1 MADVY
6 DLVQKKLAQSQ
17 GAGRNQ
23 FYDPVADFA
32 MEIPKLIQGQQINK
46 EELEMQRFRDQ
57 NTVANQFNNTVSRF
71 MSAYQNTDGT
81 LSNENIGNL
90 RKQIDT
96 LRFQYEKQFPNS
108 IELLGTT
115 EDIFNSKL
123 SQMEKDNVRYDNMNF
138 EMNKM
143 MGDEEGSLGSML
155 DKYSGLTEEYV
166 LNNREELINE
176 LSQMTSKI
184 GNYNKDFDKS
194 GFNSR
199 VGSGDLTGNMSKAN
213 TILKSLQ
220 QQLLDIDSMSPN
232 KIITEKER
240 LAFTQY
246 LENDNSDLLD
256 EIITE
261 NKAGIKSKKKQT
273 FEAIEKNLSD
283 YAYADSIMNL
293 DSNKDYIAS
302 GGTLRDSEEKDT
314 GLTFSEWEQK
324 KNDAYRELHMGKF
337 DEKLKN
343 LYASGTGYMDLY
355 SDRPAAQIINQFDDL
370 KPLFGVGEQKS
381 EIKTPLEKLQAGEIT
396 REEYN
401 ALLAE
406 KLDIS
411 SLGDKGGKPI
421 DIDKSLSPTQD
432 DPGVSQRLKDIDAR
446 ISELDTIATA
456 TDDSGIK
463 NINKQDFDMGTIT
476 DEKNKLLEE
485 RKNLLAGTPSK
496 TDDTLQNVASSHIDS
511 FLNLPSSKHG
521 NFVDSK
527 TSKEFKE
534 NLMKDTGWS
543 SGGANRGIQRLRII
557 RRLNNE
563 LQKMKEKGATDIQIQ
578 KKEEQIK
585 NKKDEYLKW
594 SDSLSIFASF
604 DDKLPKMTDKEIQ
617 DFIDSKP
624 RGQAA
629 QGFTQDRNK
638 AIAELERRKNKD
650 VVKQDSPQDTLIYD
664 KEADVYTADVEALQK
679 ETKDKPFD
687 PHKVLDAD
695 GVTYLL
701 YDEATGTYS
710 RDEEAFQKEEDRF
723 QKYMIEKN
731 PYALNYDDYR
741 DWLENKY
748 EEEIEKAL
756 KDEEHVTAHRK
767 RNKLTRMR
775 KDRKGTVGS
784 TKEFNE
790 HMWYSDDKLTKSRVQ
805 KWIDAETKRR
815 QNK

>member
-6 DLVQKKLAQSQ
+6 DLVQKILAKNQ
-17 GAGRNQ
+17 GSGRNQ
-23 FYDPVADFA
+23 FYDPTADFA
-32 MEIPKLIQGQQINK
+32 MEIPKIIQNQQGRK
-46 EELEMQRFRDQ
+46 EQAEMQRFRDQ
-57 NTVANQFNNTVSRF
+57 NAVANQFNNTVSRF
-71 MSAYQNTDGT
+71 MSTYQNPDGT

-176 LSQMTSKI
+176 LSQMTSRL
-184 GNYNKDFDKS
+184 GDYNKDFSRS

-213 TILKSLQ
+213 TIIKSLQ

-232 KIITEKER
+232 KIITDKER

-246 LENDNSDLLD
+246 LENDNSDLLN
-256 EIITE
+256 EIISE
-261 NKAGIKSKKKQT
+261 NKAGIKNKKKQT

-293 DSNKDYIAS
+293 DSNKDFIES
-302 GGTLRDSEEKDT
+302 GSTLRDGTSDEKDT

-324 KNDAYRELHMGKF
+324 KDDAYDELHMGKF

-355 SDRPAAQIINQFDDL
+355 SDRPAAKIINQFDDL
-370 KPLFGVGEQKS
+370 KPLFGIVEQQV
-381 EIKTPLEKLQAGEIT
+381 EIKTPLPSPPSSPPSSPPVSPPVSPPSPASNVVGDTPQ
-396 REEYN
+396 N
-401 ALLAE
+401 A
-406 KLDIS
+406 
-411 SLGDKGGKPI
+411 
-421 DIDKSLSPTQD
+421 
-432 DPGVSQRLKDIDAR
+432 
-446 ISELDTIATA
+446 
-456 TDDSGIK
+456 
-463 NINKQDFDMGTIT
+463 
-476 DEKNKLLEE
+476 
-485 RKNLLAGTPSK
+485 
-496 TDDTLQNVASSHIDS
+496 ASSHIDS

-534 NLMKDTGWS
+534 NLMDSTGWS
-543 SGGANRGIQRLRII
+543 SGGANRGIQRLKAI

-563 LQKMKEKGATDIQIQ
+563 LQMMKEKGAQDIVIRR
-578 KKEEQIK
+578 KEEQIK

-594 SDSLSIFASF
+594 SNTSSIFASF
-604 DDKLPKMTDKEIQ
+604 EDKLPNMKDKEIQ

-624 RGQAA
+624 KGQAA
-629 QGFTQDRNK
+629 KRFTQDRNK
-638 AIAELERRKNKD
+638 AIAELKSRENKD
-650 VVKQDSPQDTLIYD
+650 VVKKDSPQATDE
-664 KEADVYTADVEALQK
+664 KSM
-679 ETKDKPFD
+679 KDEWNSMTQTEKD
-687 PHKVLDAD
+687 SL
-695 GVTYLL
+695 GVKT
-701 YDEATGTYS
+701 YDEFADFAKAPAQDTQAKPKDS
-710 RDEEAFQKEEDRF
+710 
-723 QKYMIEKN
+723 KN
-731 PYALNYDDYR
+731 PYNLTYDDYR
-741 DWLENKY
+741 DWLESEYQRKY
-748 EEEIEKAL
+748 DKSVKEGSHMMAQQHLSRLNTIK
-756 KDEEHVTAHRK
+756 
-767 RNKLTRMR
+767 
-775 KDRKGTVGS
+775 KDRQGGIGS
-784 TKEFNE
+784 VRDFNI
-790 HMWYSDDKLTKSRVQ
+790 HSWNSDDKHVKARVQ
-805 KWIDAETKRR
+805 KWINKETKRR